1 MTGNV
6 MTTMVWPIIIIKGII
21 SLKDIGDLIVV

>member
-1 MTGNV
+1 MRRNIFTV
-6 MTTMVWPIIIIKGII
+6 DVRPVIEGII